1 MDSGSKVEEEDEV
14 PIPTR
19 GKGTGGK
26 IISESETGGG
36 EGERPPHP
44 LSEENIRQ
52 NGNSTAR
59 G

>member
-1 MDSGSKVEEEDEV
+1 VDGGSEIEEEDEV

-36 EGERPPHP
+36 EGKRSDKMGIVPPKA
-44 LSEENIRQ
+44 EE
-52 NGNSTAR
+52 S
-59 G
+59 